1 MAYSV
6 AERTREIGIRMTLG
20 AGGDDVLRLIARQAA
35 IVISIGLMLGL
46 AGSLALMRLL
56 KSALVVVTATDPA
69 TYTAISLA
77 LWQWRFWRA
86 WFPLAGRS
94 RLIRRWHSDT
104 SRYLGCAVSTDAELD
119 SRGK

>member
-6 AERTREIGIRMTLG
+6 AERTREIGIRMALG

-46 AGSLALMRLL
+46 AGSLAL
-56 KSALVVVTATDPA
+56 
-69 TYTAISLA
+69 
-77 LWQWRFWRA
+77 WQLRFWRA

-104 SRYLGCAVSTDAELD
+104 SRCLGCAVSTDAELD